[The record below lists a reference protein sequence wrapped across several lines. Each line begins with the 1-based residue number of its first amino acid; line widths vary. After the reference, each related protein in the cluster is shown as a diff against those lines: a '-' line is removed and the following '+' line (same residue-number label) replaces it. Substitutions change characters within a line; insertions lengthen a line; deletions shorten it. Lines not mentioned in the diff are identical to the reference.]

1 MNYDL
6 ELTNK
11 IMQKL
16 SEIGIDTSYHKISNN
31 NIIIRCPF
39 AHISGHSK
47 GYDSNPS
54 FGFKITD
61 GKGFVYNCFTC
72 KRRGNSF
79 IKLYEELKKYGI
91 VNGKLN
97 PYDIQNE
104 ILLSV
109 LSKKHQN
116 EKESSKEIH
125 SLIGIPDYS
134 NIKFIEY
141 NLKRG
146 INVKTL
152 KDLRIRYIEQTGDI
166 IIPVYNFYGHY
177 KGYIKHNPNNL
188 KKKYI
193 NKFDDKDFLFMENK
207 ILLKGKK
214 GIVVEGV
221 YDAIKIYQFLTE
233 LNLIYEYSVVSL
245 LGSSPTKTQLDLLID
260 YFSALLLMGD
270 NDEAGIKMEKMVYN
284 ILKYK
289 IPNIWRIKYEKD
301 DPAELSKEEF
311 EKYLH
316 KIRPFGAYF

>member
-1 MNYDL
+1 MNYDF

-16 SEIGIDTSYHKISNN
+16 GEIGVDISYHKVSNN

-54 FGFKITD
+54 FGFKVVER
-61 GKGFVYNCFTC
+61 KGFVYNCFTC
-72 KRRGNSF
+72 KRHGNSF

-91 VNGKLN
+91 VNVKLN

-104 ILLSV
+104 IIIST
-109 LSKKHQN
+109 LSKKRRE
-116 EKESSKEIH
+116 EKEPTKEVY
-125 SLIGIPDYS
+125 SLIGTPDYS

-146 INVKTL
+146 INVNTL
-152 KDLRIRYIEQTGDI
+152 KDLRLRYVEQTNDI
-166 IIPVYNFYGHY
+166 IIPAYDFYGHY
-177 KGYIKHNPNNL
+177 KGYIKHNPSNL

-193 NKFDDKDFLFMENK
+193 NKFYDKDFLFMENK

-221 YDAIKIYQFLTE
+221 YDAIKIYQFLSE
-233 LNLIYEYSVVSL
+233 LNLRYEYSVVSL
-245 LGSSPTKTQLDLLID
+245 LGSSPTKMQLDLLID
-260 YFSALLLMGD
+260 YFSSLLLMGD
-270 NDEAGIKMEKMVYN
+270 NDEAGIKMEKTVYN

-289 IPNIWRIKYEKD
+289 IPNIWRIKYEKS
-301 DPAELSKEEF
+301 DPAELTKEEF